1 MKRWNEIEN
10 TRMKPK
16 ILFVDDEQN
25 VLDSLRLSLRPL
37 RGKWDMGFALG
48 GEVALKVLSE
58 SPHEVVVSDM
68 RMPGIDG
75 AQLLHEVQQRYPEC
89 VRIILSGYADEGSVL
104 KTVRLA
110 HQYLSKPCRPVD
122 IIQAVDKAL
131 SLRDVLASRQIK
143 TIISKLETLP
153 ALPKTYSQLATA
165 LQDENT
171 TLKTVGDIVGKDVA
185 ISASI
190 LRLVNSAFFGLPTRV
205 SSIHHAVNLLGAQT
219 LRVLVLSTHLFSC
232 LENKDLP
239 SFSVS
244 LLWEHS
250 LRVACFAKAI
260 AEQEGVCA
268 EARDDSFIAGM
279 LHDVGKL
286 VLSINMRAEFDEV
299 LAQVRSENCPMYVA
313 ERAVFGTSHAEVGA
327 YLMGL
332 WGFNSMQL
340 AAVCWHH
347 ASENM
352 CCEEFSPQLA
362 VHIAN
367 SLDHELVKIHEG
379 YAERPL
385 DLQQVKWDELKGRLQ
400 GWRGVCQHLLEKE
413 AGNE

>member
-1 MKRWNEIEN
+1 
-10 TRMKPK
+10 MKPK

-48 GEVALKVLSE
+48 GEAALKVLSE

-122 IIQAVDKAL
+122 IIQAVDKVL

-153 ALPKTYSQLATA
+153 ALSKTYSQLATA
-165 LQDENT
+165 LQDEST

-239 SFSVS
+239 SFSIG

-260 AEQEGVCA
+260 AEQEGA
-268 EARDDSFIAGM
+268 STEARDDSFIAGM

-286 VLSINMRAEFDEV
+286 VLSINMRAEFEEV
-299 LAQVRSENCPMYVA
+299 LEKSVPRTAPCMSRSARFSVRAMRKSGLISWGCGASTASSWRLFAGIMTARTCAAQNFRRSLRSISPTLWTMNWSRFMKD
-313 ERAVFGTSHAEVGA
+313 TQS
-327 YLMGL
+327 GL
-332 WGFNSMQL
+332 WPCNRSSGMN
-340 AAVCWHH
+340 
-347 ASENM
+347 
-352 CCEEFSPQLA
+352 
-362 VHIAN
+362 
-367 SLDHELVKIHEG
+367 
-379 YAERPL
+379 
-385 DLQQVKWDELKGRLQ
+385 
-400 GWRGVCQHLLEKE
+400 
-413 AGNE
+413 